1 MDQGCPAEVVDN
13 FRLTG
18 LWLDASGWKKSL
30 KKRGKTR
37 AEFKSHGS
45 YPFYKKIGTGENV
58 RERKAI
64 WLLLPTVLILTT
76 LFVGGFVFGILQ
88 SLGFFSVIAGE
99 DQRISLD
106 AYTAVFQ
113 NQTVKAGILLTFRVA
128 IVSTVLSTVIALAI
142 SLMISRTKRFQST
155 LIAITQF
162 NIPIPHVVAA
172 TGILLTFSQSGI
184 VSRLTNHFGLTDGP
198 SDFPI
203 ITNDPFGY
211 GIIMSYLW
219 KEVPFMCVL
228 ILSALR
234 GPVTGLD
241 ETAKTLGAGYGY
253 RLRKII
259 LPYIFPSILSGT
271 IIVFAFS
278 FGSYEVPYLLG
289 EPYPSTVSVVAYQLY
304 TDRDLANRPTA
315 MALATITSV
324 VIGLLV
330 FAYMRLTRQKGRK

>member
-1 MDQGCPAEVVDN
+1 MTNTNITAP
-13 FRLTG
+13 TP
-18 LWLDASGWKKSL
+18 S
-30 KKRGKTR
+30 
-37 AEFKSHGS
+37 FKL
-45 YPFYKKIGTGENV
+45 KIGRSKAKV
-58 RERKAI
+58 RDRKVI
-64 WLLLPTVLILTT
+64 WLILPTVAVLVT

-88 SLGFFSVIAGE
+88 SVGFFSVIADSE
-99 DQRISLD
+99 QKISFD
-106 AYTAVFQ
+106 AYLAAFQ
-113 NQTVKAGILLTFRVA
+113 NETVRSGIILTFRVA
-128 IVSTVLSTVIALAI
+128 IISTVLSTIIALAI
-142 SLMISRTKRFQST
+142 SLMISRTKRFQSV
-155 LIAITQF
+155 LISITQF

-172 TGILLTFSQSGI
+172 TGVLLTFSQSGI
-184 VSRLTNHFGLTDGP
+184 VSRLTNHFGITDGS

-203 ITNDPFGY
+203 LTNDPFGY

-219 KEVPFMCVL
+219 KEVPFLAVL

-234 GPVTGLD
+234 GPVTSLD
-241 ETAKTLGAGYGY
+241 ETAKTLGASYGF
-253 RLRKII
+253 RLRKVI

-304 TDRDLANRPTA
+304 TNRDLANRPTA

-330 FAYMRLTRQKGRK
+330 YAYMKLTQQESRKK

>member
-1 MDQGCPAEVVDN
+1 VAKLSFMAPN
-13 FRLTG
+13 
-18 LWLDASGWKKSL
+18 SL
-30 KKRGKTR
+30 
-37 AEFKSHGS
+37 FKL
-45 YPFYKKIGTGENV
+45 KL
-58 RERKAI
+58 KAPKNKVNDRRVI
-64 WLLLPTVLILTT
+64 WLVLPTFVVLMT

-88 SLGFFSVIAGE
+88 SLGYFSVIADG
-99 DQRISLD
+99 DDKISLD
-106 AYTAVFQ
+106 AYFAAFQ
-113 NQTVKAGILLTFRVA
+113 NETVRAGIILTFRVA
-128 IVSTVLSTVIALAI
+128 ILSTVLSTFFALAI
-142 SLMISRTKRFQST
+142 SLMISRTKRFQSA

-184 VSRLTNHFGLTDGP
+184 VSRLTNHVGITDGS

-219 KEVPFMCVL
+219 KEVPFLCVL

-234 GPVTGLD
+234 GPVTNLD
-241 ETAKTLGAGYGY
+241 ETAKTLGANYAF
-253 RLRKII
+253 RLRKVI

-304 TDRDLANRPTA
+304 TNRDLANRPTA

-330 FAYMRLTRQKGRK
+330 YAYMKLTQQESRR

>member
-1 MDQGCPAEVVDN
+1 MTRNTITAPTSL
-13 FRLTG
+13 FRTRIG
-18 LWLDASGWKKSL
+18 ARK
-30 KKRGKTR
+30 GK
-37 AEFKSHGS
+37 
-45 YPFYKKIGTGENV
+45 V
-58 RERKAI
+58 RDRKVI
-64 WLLLPTVLILTT
+64 WLVLPTVVVLTT

-88 SLGFFSVIAGE
+88 SLGFFSVIADG
-99 DQRISLD
+99 DQKISFD
-106 AYTAVFQ
+106 AYLAAFQ
-113 NQTVKAGILLTFRVA
+113 NETVRAGIILTFRVA
-128 IVSTVLSTVIALAI
+128 ILSTVLSTVIALAI

-184 VSRLTNHFGLTDGP
+184 VSRLTNHFGITDGS

-219 KEVPFMCVL
+219 KEIPFLCVL

-234 GPVTGLD
+234 GPVTNLD
-241 ETAKTLGAGYGY
+241 ETAKTLGASYSF
-253 RLRKII
+253 RLRKVI

-304 TDRDLANRPTA
+304 TNRDLANRPTA

-330 FAYMRLTRQKGRK
+330 YAYMKLTQQEGRK

>member
-1 MDQGCPAEVVDN
+1 M
-13 FRLTG
+13 
-18 LWLDASGWKKSL
+18 SKSSVTAPTPIFN
-30 KKRGKTR
+30 TR
-37 AEFKSHGS
+37 
-45 YPFYKKIGTGENV
+45 IGISKNKV
-58 RERKAI
+58 KERKVI
-64 WLLLPTVLILTT
+64 WLVLPTVLVLTIL
-76 LFVGGFVFGILQ
+76 FFGGFVFGILQ
-88 SLGFFSVIAGE
+88 SVGFFSVIADT
-99 DQRISLD
+99 DQRISFD
-106 AYTAVFQ
+106 AYLAVFQ
-113 NQTVKAGILLTFRVA
+113 NETVRAGIILTFRVA
-128 IVSTVLSTVIALAI
+128 ILSTVLSTVIALAI

-155 LIAITQF
+155 LIAIAQF

-184 VSRLTNHFGLTDGP
+184 VSRITNHFGITDSS

-219 KEVPFMCVL
+219 KEVPFLCVL

-234 GPVTGLD
+234 GPVTNLD
-241 ETAKTLGAGYGY
+241 ETAKTLGASYSY
-253 RLRKII
+253 RLRKVI

-304 TDRDLANRPTA
+304 MDRDLVNRPTA

-324 VIGLLV
+324 IIGLLV
-330 FAYMRLTRQKGRK
+330 YAYMKLTQQEGRKK

>member
-1 MDQGCPAEVVDN
+1 MPKFG
-13 FRLTG
+13 R
-18 LWLDASGWKKSL
+18 S
-30 KKRGKTR
+30 KT
-37 AEFKSHGS
+37 KL
-45 YPFYKKIGTGENV
+45 
-58 RERKAI
+58 RERKVI
-64 WLLLPTVLILTT
+64 WLILPTVVVLIT

-88 SLGFFSVIAGE
+88 SVGFFSVISDSE
-99 DQRISLD
+99 QRISFD
-106 AYTAVFQ
+106 AYLAAFQ
-113 NQTVKAGILLTFRVA
+113 NETVRSGIILTFRVA
-128 IVSTVLSTVIALAI
+128 ILSTVLSTVIALAI
-142 SLMISRTKRFQST
+142 SLMISRTKRFQSV
-155 LIAITQF
+155 LISITQF

-184 VSRLTNHFGLTDGP
+184 VSRLTNHFGITDGS

-219 KEVPFMCVL
+219 KEVPFLCVL

-234 GPVTGLD
+234 GPVTNLD
-241 ETAKTLGAGYGY
+241 ETAKTLGASYGF
-253 RLRKII
+253 RLRKVI

-304 TDRDLANRPTA
+304 TNRDLANRPTA

-330 FAYMRLTRQKGRK
+330 YAYMKLTQQEGRK

>member
-1 MDQGCPAEVVDN
+1 MTNTSFTAPTSVSKFTFGARKV
-13 FRLTG
+13 
-18 LWLDASGWKKSL
+18 K
-30 KKRGKTR
+30 
-37 AEFKSHGS
+37 
-45 YPFYKKIGTGENV
+45 V
-58 RERKAI
+58 RERKVI
-64 WLLLPTVLILTT
+64 WLVLPTFLVLTT
-76 LFVGGFVFGILQ
+76 LFVGGFIFGILQ
-88 SLGFFSVIAGE
+88 SVGFFSVIAEGE
-99 DQRISLD
+99 QKISFD
-106 AYTAVFQ
+106 AYLAVFKDE
-113 NQTVKAGILLTFRVA
+113 TVRAGIILTFRVA
-128 IVSTVLSTVIALAI
+128 ILSTVLSTIIALAI
-142 SLMISRTKRFQST
+142 SLMISRTKKFQSS
-155 LIAITQF
+155 LIAIIQF

-184 VSRLTNHFGLTDGP
+184 VSRITNHIGITDGS

-219 KEVPFMCVL
+219 KEIPFLCVL

-234 GPVTGLD
+234 GPVTNLD
-241 ETAKTLGAGYGY
+241 ETAKTLGASYSF
-253 RLRKII
+253 RLRKVI

-304 TDRDLANRPTA
+304 TNRDLANRPTA

-330 FAYMRLTRQKGRK
+330 YAYMKLTQQEGRK

>member
-1 MDQGCPAEVVDN
+1 MRDRKVV
-13 FRLTG
+13 
-18 LWLDASGWKKSL
+18 WL
-30 KKRGKTR
+30 
-37 AEFKSHGS
+37 
-45 YPFYKKIGTGENV
+45 I
-58 RERKAI
+58 
-64 WLLLPTVLILTT
+64 LPTVIVLLA
-76 LFVGGFVFGILQ
+76 LFVGGFIFGILQ
-88 SLGFFSVIAGE
+88 SVGFFSVI
-99 DQRISLD
+99 DQEEQKISFD
-106 AYTAVFQ
+106 AYLAAFQ
-113 NQTVKAGILLTFRVA
+113 NETVRAGIILTFRVA
-128 IVSTVLSTVIALAI
+128 ILSTLLSTIIALAI
-142 SLMISRTKRFQST
+142 SLMISRTKRFQSV

-172 TGILLTFSQSGI
+172 TGILLTFSQSGL
-184 VSRLTNHFGLTDGP
+184 VSRVTNHFGITDGS

-219 KEVPFMCVL
+219 KEIPFMCVL

-234 GPVTGLD
+234 GPVTNLD
-241 ETAKTLGAGYGY
+241 ETAKTLGASYGY

-259 LPYIFPSILSGT
+259 LPYIFPAILSGT

-324 VIGLLV
+324 VIGILV
-330 FAYMRLTRQKGRK
+330 YAYMKLTQQEGRK

>member
-1 MDQGCPAEVVDN
+1 MPNTNITAPAPS
-13 FRLTG
+13 FMHKFGR
-18 LWLDASGWKKSL
+18 S
-30 KKRGKTR
+30 KT
-37 AEFKSHGS
+37 
-45 YPFYKKIGTGENV
+45 KI
-58 RERKAI
+58 RERKVI
-64 WLLLPTVLILTT
+64 WLILPTVVVLIT

-88 SLGFFSVIAGE
+88 SVGFFSVIADSE
-99 DQRISLD
+99 QKISLE
-106 AYTAVFQ
+106 AYFAAFQ
-113 NQTVKAGILLTFRVA
+113 NETVRSGIILTFRVA
-128 IVSTVLSTVIALAI
+128 ILSTVLSTVIALVI
-142 SLMISRTKRFQST
+142 SLMISRTKRFQSV
-155 LIAITQF
+155 LISITQF

-184 VSRLTNHFGLTDGP
+184 VSRLTNHFGITDGS

-219 KEVPFMCVL
+219 KEVPFLCVL

-234 GPVTGLD
+234 GPVTNLD
-241 ETAKTLGAGYGY
+241 ETAKTLGASYGF
-253 RLRKII
+253 RLRKVI

-304 TDRDLANRPTA
+304 TNRDLANRPTA

-330 FAYMRLTRQKGRK
+330 YAYMKLTQQEGRK

>member
-1 MDQGCPAEVVDN
+1 MTNTNITAPAPS
-13 FRLTG
+13 FMHKFGR
-18 LWLDASGWKKSL
+18 S
-30 KKRGKTR
+30 KT
-37 AEFKSHGS
+37 
-45 YPFYKKIGTGENV
+45 KI
-58 RERKAI
+58 RERKVI
-64 WLLLPTVLILTT
+64 WLILPTVVVLIT

-88 SLGFFSVIAGE
+88 SVGFFSVISNSE
-99 DQRISLD
+99 QKISFD
-106 AYTAVFQ
+106 AYLAAFQ
-113 NQTVKAGILLTFRVA
+113 NETVRSGIILTFRVA
-128 IVSTVLSTVIALAI
+128 ILSTVLSTVIALAI
-142 SLMISRTKRFQST
+142 SLMISRTKRFQSV
-155 LIAITQF
+155 LISITQF

-184 VSRLTNHFGLTDGP
+184 VSRLTNHFGITDGS

-219 KEVPFMCVL
+219 KEVPFLCVL

-234 GPVTGLD
+234 GPVTNLD
-241 ETAKTLGAGYGY
+241 ETAKTLGASYGF
-253 RLRKII
+253 RLRKVI

-304 TDRDLANRPTA
+304 TNRDLANRPTA

-330 FAYMRLTRQKGRK
+330 YAYMKLTQQEGRK

>member
-1 MDQGCPAEVVDN
+1 M
-13 FRLTG
+13 
-18 LWLDASGWKKSL
+18 
-30 KKRGKTR
+30 KRK
-37 AEFKSHGS
+37 
-45 YPFYKKIGTGENV
+45 V

-64 WLLLPTVLILTT
+64 WLILPTMLVLMA
-76 LFVGGFVFGILQ
+76 LFIGGFLFGILQ
-88 SLGFFSVIAGE
+88 SIGFFSVIA
-99 DQRISLD
+99 DQDQKISLD
-106 AYTAVFQ
+106 AYFAVFQ
-113 NQTVKAGILLTFRVA
+113 NETVRAGIVLTFRVA
-128 IVSTVLSTVIALAI
+128 LLSTILSTVIALAI
-142 SLMISRTKRFQST
+142 SLMISRTKRFQSV

-172 TGILLTFSQSGI
+172 TGILLTFSQSGL
-184 VSRLTNHFGLTDGP
+184 VSRLSNHFGITEG
-198 SDFPI
+198 SSGFPI

-219 KEVPFMCVL
+219 KEIPFMCVL

-234 GPVTGLD
+234 GPVTNLD
-241 ETAKTLGAGYGY
+241 ETAKTLGASYSY

-259 LPYIFPSILSGT
+259 LPYIFPAILSGT

-315 MALATITSV
+315 MALATITSF

-330 FAYMRLTRQKGRK
+330 YAYMLLTKQEGRK

>member
-1 MDQGCPAEVVDN
+1 M
-13 FRLTG
+13 
-18 LWLDASGWKKSL
+18 
-30 KKRGKTR
+30 KRK
-37 AEFKSHGS
+37 
-45 YPFYKKIGTGENV
+45 V
-58 RERKAI
+58 RERRAI
-64 WLLLPTVLILTT
+64 WLILPTMLVLMA
-76 LFVGGFVFGILQ
+76 LFIGGFLFGILQ
-88 SLGFFSVIAGE
+88 SLGFFSVIA
-99 DQRISLD
+99 DQEQKISLD
-106 AYTAVFQ
+106 AYFAVFQ
-113 NQTVKAGILLTFRVA
+113 NETVRAGIILTFRVA
-128 IVSTVLSTVIALAI
+128 LLSTILSTVIALAI
-142 SLMISRTKRFQST
+142 SLMISRTKRFQSV

-172 TGILLTFSQSGI
+172 TGILLTFSQSGL
-184 VSRLTNHFGLTDGP
+184 VSRLSNHFGFTEG
-198 SDFPI
+198 SSGFPI

-219 KEVPFMCVL
+219 KEIPFMCVL

-234 GPVTGLD
+234 GPVTNLD
-241 ETAKTLGAGYGY
+241 ETAKTLGASYSY

-259 LPYIFPSILSGT
+259 LPYIFPAILSGT

-315 MALATITSV
+315 MALATITSF

-330 FAYMRLTRQKGRK
+330 YAYMLLTKQEGRK

>member
-1 MDQGCPAEVVDN
+1 
-13 FRLTG
+13 
-18 LWLDASGWKKSL
+18 
-30 KKRGKTR
+30 
-37 AEFKSHGS
+37 
-45 YPFYKKIGTGENV
+45 
-58 RERKAI
+58 
-64 WLLLPTVLILTT
+64 
-76 LFVGGFVFGILQ
+76 
-88 SLGFFSVIAGE
+88 
-99 DQRISLD
+99 
-106 AYTAVFQ
+106 
-113 NQTVKAGILLTFRVA
+113 
-128 IVSTVLSTVIALAI
+128 VIALAI
-142 SLMISRTKRFQST
+142 SLMISRTKRFQSV

-172 TGILLTFSQSGI
+172 TGILLTFSQSGL
-184 VSRLTNHFGLTDGP
+184 VSRLSNHFGITEG
-198 SDFPI
+198 SSGFPI

-219 KEVPFMCVL
+219 KEIPFMCVL

-234 GPVTGLD
+234 GPVTNLD
-241 ETAKTLGAGYGY
+241 ETAKTLGASYSY

-259 LPYIFPSILSGT
+259 LPYIFPAILSGT

-330 FAYMRLTRQKGRK
+330 YAYMLLTKQEGRK

>member
-1 MDQGCPAEVVDN
+1 MSTTNTTTPTLS
-13 FRLTG
+13 F
-18 LWLDASGWKKSL
+18 
-30 KKRGKTR
+30 KRG
-37 AEFKSHGS
+37 
-45 YPFYKKIGTGENV
+45 IGASRGKV
-58 RERKAI
+58 RDRKAI
-64 WLLLPTVLILTT
+64 WLILPTVIVLIA
-76 LFVGGFVFGILQ
+76 LFVGGFMFGILQ
-88 SLGFFSVIAGE
+88 SLGYFSVIADEEQKIGF
-99 DQRISLD
+99 D
-106 AYTAVFQ
+106 AYRAAFQ
-113 NQTVKAGILLTFRVA
+113 NETVRAGIILTFRVA
-128 IVSTVLSTVIALAI
+128 ILSTVFSTVIALAI

-184 VSRLTNHFGLTDGP
+184 VSRVTNYFGLTDGS

-203 ITNDPFGY
+203 VTNDPFGY
-211 GIIMSYLW
+211 GIILSYLW
-219 KEVPFMCVL
+219 KEIPFMCVL

-234 GPVTGLD
+234 GPVTSLD
-241 ETAKTLGAGYGY
+241 ETAKTLGASYTY

-259 LPYIFPSILSGT
+259 LPYIFPAILSGT

-289 EPYPSTVSVVAYQLY
+289 EPFPSTVSVVAYQLY
-304 TDRDLANRPTA
+304 SDRDLANRPTA

-330 FAYMRLTRQKGRK
+330 YAYMKLTQQEGRKS

>member
-1 MDQGCPAEVVDN
+1 M
-13 FRLTG
+13 
-18 LWLDASGWKKSL
+18 
-30 KKRGKTR
+30 KRK
-37 AEFKSHGS
+37 
-45 YPFYKKIGTGENV
+45 V

-64 WLLLPTVLILTT
+64 WLILPTVLVLTA
-76 LFVGGFVFGILQ
+76 LFVGGFLFGILQ
-88 SLGFFSVIAGE
+88 SLGFFSVIADE
-99 DQRISLD
+99 NQRISLD
-106 AYTAVFQ
+106 AYLAVFQ
-113 NQTVKAGILLTFRVA
+113 NETVRAGIILTFRVA
-128 IVSTVLSTVIALAI
+128 LLSTILSTVIALAI
-142 SLMISRTKRFQST
+142 SLMISRTKRFQSV
-155 LIAITQF
+155 LISITQF

-172 TGILLTFSQSGI
+172 TGILLTFSQSGL
-184 VSRLTNHFGLTDGP
+184 VSRLSNHFGITEG
-198 SDFPI
+198 SSGFPI

-219 KEVPFMCVL
+219 KEIPFMCVL

-234 GPVTGLD
+234 GPVTNLD
-241 ETAKTLGAGYGY
+241 ETAKTLGASYSY

-259 LPYIFPSILSGT
+259 LPYIFPAILSGT

-330 FAYMRLTRQKGRK
+330 YAYMLLTKQEGRK

>member
-1 MDQGCPAEVVDN
+1 M
-13 FRLTG
+13 
-18 LWLDASGWKKSL
+18 
-30 KKRGKTR
+30 KRK
-37 AEFKSHGS
+37 
-45 YPFYKKIGTGENV
+45 V

-64 WLLLPTVLILTT
+64 WLILPTVLVLTA
-76 LFVGGFVFGILQ
+76 LFVGGFLFGILQ
-88 SLGFFSVIAGE
+88 SLGFFSVIADE
-99 DQRISLD
+99 NQRISLD
-106 AYTAVFQ
+106 AYFAVFE
-113 NQTVKAGILLTFRVA
+113 NETVRAGIILTFRVA
-128 IVSTVLSTVIALAI
+128 LLSTILSTVIALAI
-142 SLMISRTKRFQST
+142 SLMISRTKRFQSV

-172 TGILLTFSQSGI
+172 TGILLTFSQSGL
-184 VSRLTNHFGLTDGP
+184 VSRLSNHFGITEG
-198 SDFPI
+198 SSGFPI

-219 KEVPFMCVL
+219 KEIPFMCVL

-234 GPVTGLD
+234 GPVTNLD
-241 ETAKTLGAGYGY
+241 ETAKTLGASYSY

-259 LPYIFPSILSGT
+259 LPYIFPAILSGT

-330 FAYMRLTRQKGRK
+330 YAYMLLTKQEGRK

>member
-1 MDQGCPAEVVDN
+1 M
-13 FRLTG
+13 
-18 LWLDASGWKKSL
+18 
-30 KKRGKTR
+30 KRK
-37 AEFKSHGS
+37 
-45 YPFYKKIGTGENV
+45 V

-64 WLLLPTVLILTT
+64 WLILPTVLVLTA
-76 LFVGGFVFGILQ
+76 LFVGGFLFGILQ
-88 SLGFFSVIAGE
+88 SLGFFSVIADE
-99 DQRISLD
+99 NQRISLD
-106 AYTAVFQ
+106 AYLAVFQ
-113 NQTVKAGILLTFRVA
+113 NETVRAGIILTFRVA
-128 IVSTVLSTVIALAI
+128 LLSTILSTVIALAI
-142 SLMISRTKRFQST
+142 SLMISRTKRFQSV

-172 TGILLTFSQSGI
+172 TGILLTFSQSGL
-184 VSRLTNHFGLTDGP
+184 VSRLSNHFGITEG
-198 SDFPI
+198 SSGFPI

-219 KEVPFMCVL
+219 KEIPFMCVL

-234 GPVTGLD
+234 GPVTNLD
-241 ETAKTLGAGYGY
+241 ETAKTLGASYSY

-259 LPYIFPSILSGT
+259 LPYIFPAILSGT

-330 FAYMRLTRQKGRK
+330 YAYMLLTKQEGRK

>member
-1 MDQGCPAEVVDN
+1 MPKFGRSKA
-13 FRLTG
+13 
-18 LWLDASGWKKSL
+18 K
-30 KKRGKTR
+30 
-37 AEFKSHGS
+37 
-45 YPFYKKIGTGENV
+45 V
-58 RERKAI
+58 RERKVI
-64 WLLLPTVLILTT
+64 WLILPTVVVLVT

-88 SLGFFSVIAGE
+88 SVGYFSVISDSE
-99 DQRISLD
+99 QKISFD
-106 AYTAVFQ
+106 AYVAAFQ
-113 NQTVKAGILLTFRVA
+113 NETVRAGIILTFRVA
-128 IVSTVLSTVIALAI
+128 ILSTALSTTIALAI
-142 SLMISRTKRFQST
+142 SLMISRTKRFQSV
-155 LIAITQF
+155 LISITQF

-172 TGILLTFSQSGI
+172 TGVLLTFSQSGI
-184 VSRLTNHFGLTDGP
+184 VSRLTNHFGITDGS

-219 KEVPFMCVL
+219 KEVPFLCVL

-234 GPVTGLD
+234 GPVTNLD
-241 ETAKTLGAGYGY
+241 ETAKTLGASYGF
-253 RLRKII
+253 RLRKVI

-304 TDRDLANRPTA
+304 TNRDLANRPTA

-330 FAYMRLTRQKGRK
+330 YAYMKLTQQEGRK

>member
-1 MDQGCPAEVVDN
+1 VTNTNITAPTPSFIPKFG
-13 FRLTG
+13 
-18 LWLDASGWKKSL
+18 SS
-30 KKRGKTR
+30 KT
-37 AEFKSHGS
+37 KL
-45 YPFYKKIGTGENV
+45 
-58 RERKAI
+58 RERKVI
-64 WLLLPTVLILTT
+64 WLVLPTVAVLVT

-88 SLGFFSVIAGE
+88 SVGFFSVIADSE
-99 DQRISLD
+99 QKISLD
-106 AYTAVFQ
+106 AYFAAFQ
-113 NQTVKAGILLTFRVA
+113 NETVRSGIILTFRVA
-128 IVSTVLSTVIALAI
+128 ILSTVLSTVIALAI
-142 SLMISRTKRFQST
+142 SLMISRTKRFQSV
-155 LIAITQF
+155 LISITQF

-172 TGILLTFSQSGI
+172 TGVLLTFSQSGI
-184 VSRLTNHFGLTDGP
+184 VSRLTNHFGITDGS

-219 KEVPFMCVL
+219 KEVPFLCVL

-234 GPVTGLD
+234 GPVTNLD
-241 ETAKTLGAGYGY
+241 ETAKTLGASYGF
-253 RLRKII
+253 RLRKVI

-304 TDRDLANRPTA
+304 TNRDLANRPTA

-330 FAYMRLTRQKGRK
+330 YAYMKLTQQESRK

>member
-1 MDQGCPAEVVDN
+1 MTNTNITAP
-13 FRLTG
+13 T
-18 LWLDASGWKKSL
+18 SL
-30 KKRGKTR
+30 LMPKFGRSKAK
-37 AEFKSHGS
+37 
-45 YPFYKKIGTGENV
+45 V
-58 RERKAI
+58 RERKVI
-64 WLLLPTVLILTT
+64 WLILPTVVVLIT

-88 SLGFFSVIAGE
+88 SVGYFSVISGSE
-99 DQRISLD
+99 QKISFD
-106 AYTAVFQ
+106 AYLAAFQ
-113 NQTVKAGILLTFRVA
+113 NETVRSGIILTFRVA
-128 IVSTVLSTVIALAI
+128 ILSTVLSTIIALAI
-142 SLMISRTKRFQST
+142 SLMISRTKRFQSV
-155 LIAITQF
+155 LISITQF

-172 TGILLTFSQSGI
+172 TGVLLTFSQSGI
-184 VSRLTNHFGLTDGP
+184 VSRLTNHFGITDGS

-219 KEVPFMCVL
+219 KEVPFLCVL

-234 GPVTGLD
+234 GPVTNLD
-241 ETAKTLGAGYGY
+241 ETAKTLGASYGF
-253 RLRKII
+253 RLRKVI

-304 TDRDLANRPTA
+304 TNRDLANRPTA

-330 FAYMRLTRQKGRK
+330 YAYMKLTQQEGRK

>member
-1 MDQGCPAEVVDN
+1 M
-13 FRLTG
+13 
-18 LWLDASGWKKSL
+18 
-30 KKRGKTR
+30 KRK
-37 AEFKSHGS
+37 
-45 YPFYKKIGTGENV
+45 V

-64 WLLLPTVLILTT
+64 WLILPTMLVLMA
-76 LFVGGFVFGILQ
+76 LFIGGFLFGILQ
-88 SLGFFSVIAGE
+88 SLGFFSVIA
-99 DQRISLD
+99 DQEQKISLD
-106 AYTAVFQ
+106 AYFAVFQ
-113 NQTVKAGILLTFRVA
+113 NETVRAGIILTFRVA
-128 IVSTVLSTVIALAI
+128 LLSTILSTVIALAI
-142 SLMISRTKRFQST
+142 SLMISRTKRFQSV

-172 TGILLTFSQSGI
+172 TGILLTFSQSGL
-184 VSRLTNHFGLTDGP
+184 VSRLSNHFGITEG
-198 SDFPI
+198 SSGFPI

-219 KEVPFMCVL
+219 KEIPFMCVL

-234 GPVTGLD
+234 GPVTNLD
-241 ETAKTLGAGYGY
+241 ETAKTLGASYSY

-259 LPYIFPSILSGT
+259 LPYIFPAILSGT

-315 MALATITSV
+315 MALATITSF

-330 FAYMRLTRQKGRK
+330 YAYMLLTKQEGRK

>member
-1 MDQGCPAEVVDN
+1 MSTTKTTTPT
-13 FRLTG
+13 F
-18 LWLDASGWKKSL
+18 SF
-30 KKRGKTR
+30 KRG
-37 AEFKSHGS
+37 
-45 YPFYKKIGTGENV
+45 IGASRGKV
-58 RERKAI
+58 RDRKVI
-64 WLLLPTVLILTT
+64 WLILPTVIVLIA
-76 LFVGGFVFGILQ
+76 LFVGGFMFGILQ
-88 SLGFFSVIAGE
+88 SLGYFSVIADEQQKIGF
-99 DQRISLD
+99 D
-106 AYTAVFQ
+106 AYRAAFQ
-113 NQTVKAGILLTFRVA
+113 NETVRAGIILTFRVA
-128 IVSTVLSTVIALAI
+128 ILSTVLSTVIALAI

-184 VSRLTNHFGLTDGP
+184 VSRVTNYFGLTDGS

-203 ITNDPFGY
+203 VTNDPFGY
-211 GIIMSYLW
+211 GIILSYLW
-219 KEVPFMCVL
+219 KEIPFMCVL

-234 GPVTGLD
+234 GPVTSLD
-241 ETAKTLGAGYGY
+241 ETAKTLGASYTY

-259 LPYIFPSILSGT
+259 LPYIFPAILSGT

-289 EPYPSTVSVVAYQLY
+289 EPFPSTVSVVAYQLY
-304 TDRDLANRPTA
+304 SDRDLANRPTA

-330 FAYMRLTRQKGRK
+330 YAYMKLTQQEGRK

>member
-1 MDQGCPAEVVDN
+1 M
-13 FRLTG
+13 
-18 LWLDASGWKKSL
+18 
-30 KKRGKTR
+30 KRK
-37 AEFKSHGS
+37 
-45 YPFYKKIGTGENV
+45 V

-64 WLLLPTVLILTT
+64 WLILPTVLVLTA
-76 LFVGGFVFGILQ
+76 LFVGGFLFGILQ
-88 SLGFFSVIAGE
+88 SLGFFSVIA
-99 DQRISLD
+99 DQEQKISLD
-106 AYTAVFQ
+106 AYFAVFQ
-113 NQTVKAGILLTFRVA
+113 NETVRAGIILTFRVA
-128 IVSTVLSTVIALAI
+128 LLSTILSTVIALAI
-142 SLMISRTKRFQST
+142 SLMISRTKRFQSV

-172 TGILLTFSQSGI
+172 TGILLTFSQSGL
-184 VSRLTNHFGLTDGP
+184 VSRLSNHFGITEG
-198 SDFPI
+198 SSGFPI

-219 KEVPFMCVL
+219 KEIPFMCVL

-234 GPVTGLD
+234 GPVTNLD
-241 ETAKTLGAGYGY
+241 ETAKTLGASYSY

-259 LPYIFPSILSGT
+259 LPYIFPAILSGT

-330 FAYMRLTRQKGRK
+330 YAYMLLTKQEGRK

>member
-1 MDQGCPAEVVDN
+1 M
-13 FRLTG
+13 
-18 LWLDASGWKKSL
+18 
-30 KKRGKTR
+30 KRK
-37 AEFKSHGS
+37 
-45 YPFYKKIGTGENV
+45 V

-64 WLLLPTVLILTT
+64 WLILPTMLVLMA
-76 LFVGGFVFGILQ
+76 LFIGGFLFGILQ
-88 SLGFFSVIAGE
+88 SIGFFSVIA
-99 DQRISLD
+99 DQEQKISLD
-106 AYTAVFQ
+106 AYFAVFQ
-113 NQTVKAGILLTFRVA
+113 NETVRAGIILTFRVA
-128 IVSTVLSTVIALAI
+128 LLSTILSTVIALAI
-142 SLMISRTKRFQST
+142 SLMISRTKRFQSV

-172 TGILLTFSQSGI
+172 TGILLTFSQSGL
-184 VSRLTNHFGLTDGP
+184 VSRLSNHFGITEG
-198 SDFPI
+198 SSGFPI

-219 KEVPFMCVL
+219 KEIPFMCVL

-234 GPVTGLD
+234 GPVTNLD
-241 ETAKTLGAGYGY
+241 ETAKTLGASYSY

-259 LPYIFPSILSGT
+259 LPYIFPAILSGT

-315 MALATITSV
+315 MALATITSF

-330 FAYMRLTRQKGRK
+330 YAYMLLTKQEGRK

>member
-1 MDQGCPAEVVDN
+1 M
-13 FRLTG
+13 
-18 LWLDASGWKKSL
+18 K
-30 KKRGKTR
+30 GK
-37 AEFKSHGS
+37 
-45 YPFYKKIGTGENV
+45 V
-58 RERKAI
+58 RERRAI
-64 WLLLPTVLILTT
+64 WLILPTMLVLTA
-76 LFVGGFVFGILQ
+76 LFIGGFLFGILQ
-88 SLGFFSVIAGE
+88 SLGFFSVIADE
-99 DQRISLD
+99 EQRISLD
-106 AYTAVFQ
+106 AYFAVFQ
-113 NQTVKAGILLTFRVA
+113 NETVRAGIILTFRVA
-128 IVSTVLSTVIALAI
+128 LLSTILSTVIALAI
-142 SLMISRTKRFQST
+142 SLMISRTKRFQSI

-172 TGILLTFSQSGI
+172 TGILLTFSQSGL
-184 VSRLTNHFGLTDGP
+184 VSRLSNHFGITEG
-198 SDFPI
+198 SSGFPI

-219 KEVPFMCVL
+219 KEIPFMCVL

-234 GPVTGLD
+234 GPVTNLD
-241 ETAKTLGAGYGY
+241 ETAKTLGASYSY

-259 LPYIFPSILSGT
+259 LPYIFPAILSGT

-315 MALATITSV
+315 MALATITSF

-330 FAYMRLTRQKGRK
+330 YAYMLLTKQEGRK

>member
-1 MDQGCPAEVVDN
+1 MHKFG
-13 FRLTG
+13 R
-18 LWLDASGWKKSL
+18 S
-30 KKRGKTR
+30 KT
-37 AEFKSHGS
+37 
-45 YPFYKKIGTGENV
+45 KI
-58 RERKAI
+58 RERKVI
-64 WLLLPTVLILTT
+64 WLILPTVVVLIT

-88 SLGFFSVIAGE
+88 SVGFFSVISDSE
-99 DQRISLD
+99 QRISFD
-106 AYTAVFQ
+106 AYLAAFQ
-113 NQTVKAGILLTFRVA
+113 NETVRSGIILTFRVA
-128 IVSTVLSTVIALAI
+128 ILSTVLSTVIALAI
-142 SLMISRTKRFQST
+142 SLMISRTKRFQSV
-155 LIAITQF
+155 LISITQF

-184 VSRLTNHFGLTDGP
+184 VSRLTNHFGITDGS

-219 KEVPFMCVL
+219 KEVPFLCVL

-234 GPVTGLD
+234 GPVTNLD
-241 ETAKTLGAGYGY
+241 ETAKTLGASYGF
-253 RLRKII
+253 RLRKVI

-304 TDRDLANRPTA
+304 TNRDLANRPTA

-330 FAYMRLTRQKGRK
+330 YAYMKLTQQEGRK

>member
-1 MDQGCPAEVVDN
+1 M
-13 FRLTG
+13 
-18 LWLDASGWKKSL
+18 
-30 KKRGKTR
+30 KRK
-37 AEFKSHGS
+37 
-45 YPFYKKIGTGENV
+45 V
-58 RERKAI
+58 RERRAI
-64 WLLLPTVLILTT
+64 WLILPTTLVLTA
-76 LFVGGFVFGILQ
+76 LFIGGFLFGILQ
-88 SLGFFSVIAGE
+88 SLGFFSVIADE
-99 DQRISLD
+99 EQRISLD
-106 AYTAVFQ
+106 AYFAVFQ
-113 NQTVKAGILLTFRVA
+113 NETVRAGIILTFRVA
-128 IVSTVLSTVIALAI
+128 LLSTILSTVIALAI
-142 SLMISRTKRFQST
+142 SLMISRTKRFQSI

-172 TGILLTFSQSGI
+172 TGILLTFSQSGL
-184 VSRLTNHFGLTDGP
+184 VSRLSNHFGITEG
-198 SDFPI
+198 SSGFPI

-219 KEVPFMCVL
+219 KEIPFMCVL

-234 GPVTGLD
+234 GPVTNLD
-241 ETAKTLGAGYGY
+241 ETAKTLGASYSY

-259 LPYIFPSILSGT
+259 LPYIFPAILSGT

-315 MALATITSV
+315 MALATITSF

-330 FAYMRLTRQKGRK
+330 YAYMLLTKQEGRK

>member
-1 MDQGCPAEVVDN
+1 MRD
-13 FRLTG
+13 
-18 LWLDASGWKKSL
+18 
-30 KKRGKTR
+30 
-37 AEFKSHGS
+37 
-45 YPFYKKIGTGENV
+45 
-58 RERKAI
+58 RKAI
-64 WLLLPTVLILTT
+64 WLILPTVVILLT
-76 LFVGGFVFGILQ
+76 LFVGGFLFGILQ
-88 SLGFFSVIAGE
+88 SLGYFSVIADEEKQIGF
-99 DQRISLD
+99 D
-106 AYTAVFQ
+106 AYFAAFQ
-113 NQTVKAGILLTFRVA
+113 NETVRAGIILTFRVA
-128 IVSTVLSTVIALAI
+128 ILSTVLSTVIALGI

-172 TGILLTFSQSGI
+172 TGILLTFSQSGL
-184 VSRLTNHFGLTDGP
+184 VSRVTNHFGITDGT

-219 KEVPFMCVL
+219 KEIPFMCVL

-234 GPVTGLD
+234 GPVTNLD
-241 ETAKTLGAGYGY
+241 ETAKTLGASYSY
-253 RLRKII
+253 RLRKVI
-259 LPYIFPSILSGT
+259 LPYIFPAILSGT

-330 FAYMRLTRQKGRK
+330 YAYMKLTQQEGRK